1 VPRWHH
7 FSFTVEVGIVF
18 MGKPQ
23 TKLAL
28 GGTACLDATQLL
40 CVPAATDAI
49 IQQRV
54 AAEQNQQQRQI
65 RAILADVRDDVR
77 LSLLTDRRSFQ
88 YSVFSFG
95 KTVRRHHVDSA
106 IGSSATRSPL
116 AEKSKP
122 PRVKPTCGHP
132 SLLLTWRRGHTS
144 SMPPIRRIS

>member
-1 VPRWHH
+1 MGWGNLVPRWHH

-54 AAEQNQQQRQI
+54 AAGQNQQQRQI
-65 RAILADVRDDVR
+65 RAILADARDDVR
-77 LSLLTDRRSFQ
+77 LSLLTDTRSFQ
-88 YSVFSFG
+88 YSVFSIQFW
-95 KTVRRHHVDSA
+95 KNVDSA

-122 PRVKPTCGHP
+122 PHVKPTCGAPKSASHLAP
-132 SLLLTWRRGHTS
+132 GPHVEHASD
-144 SMPPIRRIS
+144 